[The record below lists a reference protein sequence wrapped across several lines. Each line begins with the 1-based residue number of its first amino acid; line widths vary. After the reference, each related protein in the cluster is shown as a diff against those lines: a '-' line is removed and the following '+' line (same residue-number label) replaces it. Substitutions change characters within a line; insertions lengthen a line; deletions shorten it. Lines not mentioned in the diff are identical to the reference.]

1 MKHSFSSAVVVVAIV
16 LGVSLSTLLGA
27 TNNAFARCAPAE
39 LVVTPSA
46 KTVLPPNPTLYVFAP
61 QKEPPQV
68 RVKDG
73 RGKKLR
79 TTITPLPSP
88 PAYTAFAVR
97 IESSAPSEL
106 RVEMHERKRPGT
118 IVRRRYQVRPIDTAQ
133 PVSSDI
139 ARPSHVMS
147 KDETSDRWTCS
158 YNETANLTV
167 DDWAP
172 AYEVRWRDAQVEH
185 SVVVPPRAD
194 AFFERDPASS
204 STAKLELGHV
214 SCLGQT
220 FEFTK
225 TIDLR
230 IVRLGVDGVASTESS
245 PITVEPPPKA
255 PKDKR

>member
-1 MKHSFSSAVVVVAIV
+1 MKHSFSNAVVVVAIA
-16 LGVSLSTLLGA
+16 LGTSFCTLLAVPGH
-27 TNNAFARCAPAE
+27 AFARCAPAE
-39 LVVTPSA
+39 LLLTPSS

-61 QKEPPQV
+61 RKEPPRI
-68 RVKDG
+68 RVKDARG
-73 RGKKLR
+73 RKLR
-79 TTITPLPSP
+79 TTITALPSP

-118 IVRRRYQVRPIDTAQ
+118 IVRRRYQVRAIGTQ
-133 PVSSDI
+133 PVSTDT
-139 ARPSHVMS
+139 ARPSQIVR

-172 AYEVRWRDAQVEH
+172 AYEVRWRDEQVEH
-185 SVVVPPRAD
+185 SVVIPPRVD
-194 AFFERDPASS
+194 AFFERDPAP
-204 STAKLELGHV
+204 STARLELGHV

-220 FEFTK
+220 FEFTN
-225 TIDLR
+225 TLELR
-230 IVRLGVDGVASTESS
+230 IVRLSTDGAASSESS
-245 PITVEPPPKA
+245 PITVAPPPKA